1 MSRAPLLIGGGSQV
15 ARSLLLSKEVKRNPP
30 TTQTWQNSDVTGQDA
45 CWVFRFARPQ
55 KTERDPSA
63 KHESRAAGVRAARRG
78 GHTTRG
84 PSLYHAVRR
93 AQCDRVPVSRPRPT
107 WSVLGTVARAWRP
120 ETRRNAAQT
129 KTPPRPPPSTQELE
143 RFCPSA
149 FLCPVQLVARILRR
163 LEGTGLVSSAL
174 DASFGCRHL
183 RRGGPLLPLTVSR

>member
-1 MSRAPLLIGGGSQV
+1 MLAGF
-15 ARSLLLSKEVKRNPP
+15 
-30 TTQTWQNSDVTGQDA
+30 SDLHVLK
-45 CWVFRFARPQ
+45 

-63 KHESRAAGVRAARRG
+63 KHESRAAGVRGARRG

-149 FLCPVQLVARILRR
+149 FLCPVRLMARILRR

-174 DASFGCRHL
+174 DASSGCRHL
-183 RRGGPLLPLTVSR
+183 RGADPFCLSQFPGEQHPSHGAGSVCVLEQ